1 MGKIHNQASSQLTPF
16 GFTNGYTAD
25 ADATDVSPTNILLRG
40 AYFLNTNGVGAL
52 ITTPVFVLA
61 DIDRI
66 RFNAAAAILV
76 LDTKIDEILAKANL
90 VC

>member
-1 MGKIHNQASSQLTPF
+1 MGPIYNQASSQLTPF

-52 ITTPVFVLA
+52 ITTPVAVLS
-61 DIDRI
+61 DVDRI
-66 RFNAAAAILV
+66 RYNAAAAILV
-76 LDTKIDEILAKANL
+76 LDTKIDEILNKANL
-90 VC
+90 AC